1 MRIIELTPGRR
12 LAIKAGKLI
21 DGTETPVPEN
31 ITLYIEKQKIR
42 GLSPLSV
49 SLNFPGEIT
58 GRLPNHAPD
67 NSAIERQDQYE
78 WIDLSHCTLLP
89 GFIDCHVHMALDG
102 RDFHRSLDR
111 WNDPSALEKQVAK
124 ELSAT
129 LRQGI
134 LAIRDGGDLKGIG
147 LSYRNE
153 AAKGGLTGPLIKST
167 GWAIS
172 KKGKYGSFLGP
183 GYTSE
188 ELSGAVKKLAAA
200 GADQIKV
207 LVSGVVS
214 FKQYRKVGELQFTEQ
229 ELSLI
234 VKLAREAGLKVM
246 AHASSDEAVNLAIK
260 AGVDSIEHGY
270 FISKDSLETM
280 AEAGTAWIPTMAP
293 VASQVK
299 GERRN
304 NYTSEQIEIIEKTYR
319 RQQEMLAVAAA
330 MGVLLGVGTD
340 AGATGVLHGTG
351 YMEELMLYREA
362 GLSED
367 TILTA
372 ATANAAD
379 ISGFKNMGRIKPGL
393 PACIIAVKGNP
404 LEDLSC
410 LKNIEYIFLPQ

>member
-1 MRIIELTPGRR
+1 MRIIGLTPDRH
-12 LAIKAGKLI
+12 LAIKAGTLF
-21 DGTETPVPEN
+21 DGTETPVREN

-42 GLSPLSV
+42 ELSPAPV
-49 SLNFPGEIT
+49 SLNFPVETT
-58 GRLPNHAPD
+58 GRLSNHAPN
-67 NSAIERQDQYE
+67 NSSTERQDQYE

-89 GFIDCHVHMALDG
+89 GLIDCHVHMALDG

-134 LAIRDGGDLKGIG
+134 LAVRDGGDLKGIG
-147 LSYRNE
+147 LSFRDE
-153 AAKGGLTGPLIKST
+153 AAKDGLTGPLIKST

-214 FKQYRKVGELQFTEQ
+214 FKQYNKVGELQFTEQ

-234 VKLAREAGLKVM
+234 VRLAREAGLKVM
-246 AHASSDEAVNLAIK
+246 AHASSDEAVNLAVK

-280 AEAGTAWIPTMAP
+280 AEAGTAWIPTLAP
-293 VASQVK
+293 VANQVK

-340 AGATGVLHGTG
+340 AGATGVQHGTG
-351 YMEELMLYREA
+351 YLEELMLYREA

-372 ATANAAD
+372 ATAKGAA
-379 ISGFKNMGRIKPGL
+379 ISGFNNIGRIKPGL

-404 LEDLSC
+404 LEALNC
-410 LKNIEYIFLPQ
+410 LKNIEYLFLPD